1 MDRDKVFVHMCGQ
14 MKCVFDDCQK
24 KKKSGTADITPSAE
38 RGRVEANRRNQEKR
52 RRKRKHGKSDET
64 RR

>member
-14 MKCVFDDCQK
+14 MKCVSDDCQ

>member
-14 MKCVFDDCQK
+14 MKCVFDDCQ
-24 KKKSGTADITPSAE
+24 KKSGTADITPSAE